1 MLKLNKNCFLISILF
16 LFFLM
21 PISLVIADD
30 NIQALRPLV
39 GEGVYKFNVL
49 PIDTPL
55 IPSFPIDALKNDPGI
70 KSIEYIIKYNKDY
83 YSDYYLATIDTGYE
97 KDAKIKIYFY
107 IYNSIENARI
117 EMMERISNS
126 SAVFLNAID
135 YKTDHIIGDN
145 CWFCVQNWK
154 GDSVIE
160 DSRISDIFFL
170 RNNVKIR
177 ISNENNYN
185 NPLSVISIAEKVDR
199 ALINC
204 EKVSSPNSL
213 KSPVIS
219 SFEIIK
225 GSLSTD
231 SGEDFITKTTAIDP
245 SGENL
250 SYRKY
255 GIISNYDDCIINWGR
270 PSVGIHKMI
279 VWVMNESH
287 LITLVI
293 KEVTF

>member
-1 MLKLNKNCFLISILF
+1 MLKLYKITNIFFIMTLIIF
-16 LFFLM
+16 Q
-21 PISLVIADD
+21 ISVIYAED
-30 NIQALRPLV
+30 NIKVLNDIYGN
-39 GEGVYKFNVL
+39 GEYKFNVL
-49 PIDTPL
+49 SDDTPL
-55 IPSFPIDALKNDPGI
+55 ITSFPIDALKNDPEI
-70 KSIEYIIKYNKDY
+70 KSIEYTVKYNDDY
-83 YSDYYLATIDTGYE
+83 YSDYYLATIDTADE
-97 KDAKIKIYFY
+97 KGAKIKIFFY
-107 IYNSIENARI
+107 IFNSIENARI
-117 EMMERISNS
+117 EMMERMSNT
-126 SAVFLNAID
+126 SASYLNAID
-135 YKTDHIIGDN
+135 YDAKHNIGDN
-145 CWFCVQNWK
+145 CWYLVENWK

-160 DSRISDIFFL
+160 DSQITDIFFL

-185 NPLSVISIAEKVDR
+185 NPLSVISIAEKVDK

-255 GIISNYDDCIINWGR
+255 GIISNYDDGIINWGR
-270 PSVGIHKMI
+270 PSVGTHKMI

-293 KEVTF
+293 KEFTF